1 MNVKR
6 YVSCQWSISDDL
18 YIWNNIENSSVEA
31 LAETLRCRPS
41 CVQTRL
47 NLLAFRNIT
56 GKKSLTIQEAV
67 QRYKASE
74 TDLEQR
80 LIHRGNLFIKMFKKT
95 KKPLE
100 ILLKMISPGNRYAY
114 ELAMRCLN
122 KDD

>member
-47 NLLAFRNIT
+47 NLLAFRDIT
-56 GKKSLTIQEAV
+56 GKKRLTIQEAIE
-67 QRYKASE
+67 RYKASA
-74 TDLEQR
+74 TDLEKR
-80 LIHRGNLFIKMFKKT
+80 LLHRGHFLIKMFKKIT
-95 KKPLE
+95 VPLE
-100 ILLKMISPGNRYAY
+100 KLSPGNRYAY
-114 ELAMRCLN
+114 ELVMQCLST
-122 KDD
+122 DD